1 MNPRP
6 VVLMMGVSGSGKT
19 TVGRLLASQLGVRF
33 VDGDDLHP
41 PANVAKM
48 SDGTPLDDDDRWPW
62 LDLVR
67 AEIARALAGSEGLVV
82 ACSALKSAYR
92 ARLVKR
98 GEPVSVVFL
107 SGPPELI
114 ARRMTDRK
122 GHFMPPGLLAS
133 QFAALEVPDGAI
145 VAPIDPSPEA
155 IVAQIVAVAGFS
167 PAPG

>member
-67 AEIARALAGSEGLVV
+67 AEIARALTGGEGLVV
-82 ACSALKSAYR
+82 ACSALKATYR
-92 ARLVKR
+92 ERLVMG
-98 GEPVSVVFL
+98 GEPVTVVLL
-107 SGPPELI
+107 SGPLELI
-114 ARRMTDRK
+114 ARRVTDRK

-133 QFAALEVPDGAI
+133 QFATLEAPDEAI
-145 VAPIDPSPEA
+145 VAAIDRPPDA